1 MAVTSWGIL
10 SIGEPKRSGICL
22 ENAALAV
29 SDVRA
34 VYRRVAQAA
43 KKENVTGMESS
54 TEPRVAAAA
63 VAHPSPEGRASDQ
76 EAFLKPRSYVDD
88 RAPRQ
93 WAAQSA
99 D

>member
-43 KKENVTGMESS
+43 KKENVTEWSRPPS
-54 TEPRVAAAA
+54 HVLPLRRSHIQVLRVAQATKRWAI
-63 VAHPSPEGRASDQ
+63 VADG
-76 EAFLKPRSYVDD
+76 
-88 RAPRQ
+88 
-93 WAAQSA
+93 
-99 D
+99 